1 MVEYHIVPLDGGK
14 AMSQKDDR
22 HTKKPWEN
30 TFEDEKDE
38 QGNYLRTASRKSSH
52 KNAVLTNSLLV
63 VFVVIVIG
71 TIALYFISQK
81 TANKTFDDNGNVE
94 VVSSTAKKSS
104 KKKVA
109 AKKSS
114 SESESAASES
124 SQAESSSQEESQA
137 SSQASESSQ
146 STSSESSSSQDEQY
160 VTVQA
165 GQGLYRV
172 ATNNG
177 LTVNELLNL
186 NPGLTA
192 NSTLTPGQ
200 QIRVK

>member
-1 MVEYHIVPLDGGK
+1 
-14 AMSQKDDR
+14 MSQKDDR

-38 QGNYLRTASRKSSH
+38 LGNYSRTASRKSSH
-52 KNAVLTNSLLV
+52 KNAVLTNSLLL

-94 VVSSTAKKSS
+94 VVSSTAQKSS
-104 KKKVA
+104 KKKA
-109 AKKSS
+109 TTKAKSS
-114 SESESAASES
+114 SSEVES
-124 SQAESSSQEESQA
+124 SQETSTQEESSQQESQA
-137 SSQASESSQ
+137 SSEAT
-146 STSSESSSSQDEQY
+146 TSSASSSAAESSSAQDAQY

-177 LTVNELLNL
+177 LTVNELLTL